1 MINYVVS
8 LKKRKSKKKKGL
20 QEQQKEVEELKLII
34 KSKKILRKL
43 TLIWGYKW
51 NRGRRIKWKS

>member
-1 MINYVVS
+1 MWLV
-8 LKKRKSKKKKGL
+8 LKEKAKKKGL

-34 KSKKILRKL
+34 KNKKILRKL

>member
-8 LKKRKSKKKKGL
+8 LKRKSKKNKGL
-20 QEQQKEVEELKLII
+20 QEQQKEVAELKLII
-34 KSKKILRKL
+34 KNKKILRKL

>member
-1 MINYVVS
+1 MWLVLKEEKAKKERITRTTKRSRRVKINN
-8 LKKRKSKKKKGL
+8 KN
-20 QEQQKEVEELKLII
+20 
-34 KSKKILRKL
+34 KKILRKL